1 MSSSSPVKSPRED
14 KLRKSSALAMSKV
27 SGMFRAITP
36 KSELESTILKA
47 TASSLKEPNW
57 KLNMKVCDLIKK
69 EAPSTS
75 NLQEIVRYICKRVKH
90 PDEKVAL
97 NALVLLE
104 TTVKNGKPVYY
115 KAVADRGIPKLL
127 KVVYNPLTS
136 QLVRNRILQL
146 MDIWADAF
154 QPVEDNMPQFK
165 EAYQELLKRGFD
177 FPPRSNDSLVPVIQV
192 DEDPELA
199 ATLAS
204 SRAEASSSVDTDH
217 SIPSLQ
223 YSPSSHSTRELEK
236 LREELKETN
245 GIVRLFEETISF
257 IKPETDDPSEVDLA
271 RELYGKVT
279 TLHERLSS
287 LLENVSDEDI
297 INKCLTLNDFILQV
311 LAEYESKV
319 SIHQTIVDSG
329 KSSVEMKNT
338 QNLSDDI
345 SKAPYNEDN
354 SSKAVPAW
362 LKASVPVSSADF
374 LKNHSNVSNQS
385 VENRVADGDSVTS
398 ATTSD
403 HFMNHEVSNYS
414 SKSNSSVTHS
424 ISGADNVDLIGLSE
438 EKNVK
443 PSKDRKE
450 ISTPKNETSDPFDEL
465 FASTIVNSEPS
476 HSSKKLPDSFADLL
490 IEDEK

>member
-1 MSSSSPVKSPRED
+1 MSSASPTKTPRED

-69 EAPSTS
+69 EAPSSS

-136 QLVRNRILQL
+136 QDVRNRILQL
-146 MDIWADAF
+146 IDIWADAF
-154 QPVEDNMPQFK
+154 QPVEDSMPQFK

-177 FPPRSNDSLVPVIQV
+177 FPPRTNESLVPVIQV
-192 DEDPELA
+192 EEDPELA

-223 YSPSSHSTRELEK
+223 YSPSSSSSRELER
-236 LREELKETN
+236 LHDELKETT
-245 GIVRLFEETISF
+245 GIVRLFEETVSF
-257 IKPETDDPSEVDLA
+257 IKPETEDPSEVELA
-271 RELYGKVT
+271 RELYEKVS

-287 LLENVSDEDI
+287 LLENISDESI

-319 SIHQTIVDSG
+319 SIHQSMVDSA
-329 KSSVEMKNT
+329 KSSTETKSS
-338 QNLSDDI
+338 QNPSEDV
-345 SKAPYNEDN
+345 SKASNHEDDAAK
-354 SSKAVPAW
+354 SVPAW
-362 LKASVPVSSADF
+362 LKASVPVSSSSADW
-374 LKNHSNVSNQS
+374 LRNHSNASNNQS
-385 VENRVADGDSVTS
+385 VESKVTDVS
-398 ATTSD
+398 TTSD
-403 HFMNHEVSNYS
+403 QRMNNEVSNYS
-414 SKSNSSVTHS
+414 NLNNSSPTDSNSGT
-424 ISGADNVDLIGLSE
+424 DNVDLIGLSE
-438 EKNVK
+438 EKNIK
-443 PSKDRKE
+443 PSTARKE
-450 ISTPKNETSDPFDEL
+450 ISTSKNETSDPFDEL
-465 FASTIVNSEPS
+465 FAPTVVNSEQS
-476 HSSKKLPDSFADLL
+476 HSSKKLASSFADLL
-490 IEDEK
+490 IEDEN